1 MWNPSNGEIWV
12 LQKARDLSGRPTG
25 KYELRGRWRA
35 SRATEGRFVDVKF
48 GSDRAQP
55 MPAHMKRPTPSR
67 LVTPGAA
74 DAFDGV
80 EFAHLQNLPA
90 PRRWARGDWESYT
103 AEVW

>member
-1 MWNPSNGEIWV
+1 
-12 LQKARDLSGRPTG
+12 
-25 KYELRGRWRA
+25 
-35 SRATEGRFVDVKF
+35 
-48 GSDRAQP
+48 

-80 EFAHLQNLPA
+80 EFAHLQNLPG
-90 PRRWARGDWESYT
+90 PRRWARGEWESYT

>member
-1 MWNPSNGEIWV
+1 
-12 LQKARDLSGRPTG
+12 
-25 KYELRGRWRA
+25 
-35 SRATEGRFVDVKF
+35 
-48 GSDRAQP
+48 

-67 LVTPGAA
+67 LLTPGATANPNPILNPSPNPNPAPYLPRTEPERFNHAAGAA

-90 PRRWARGDWESYT
+90 PRRWARGEWESYT